1 MSPHSLVTLLFTFVL
16 SISASPLPTLPTDPT
31 SLLSSSGLATDDLST
46 TSSPVPALSL
56 ARRFNHTGSANVLRF
71 DQARARAMRGRT
83 GSYPETY
90 TSSFAS
96 GKVFEID
103 ATSQAVSYVVTV
115 NIGNPP
121 TSYQLLVDTGS
132 SNTFVGAGKTF
143 VMSSTTLL
151 TTNIMGV
158 QYGSGFFDGSQVYD
172 DIELAEGLII
182 KNQSI
187 GVADVSEGFDGVDGI
202 LGIGPTDLTC
212 AGTIVG
218 EPDKCDPTV
227 TDNAWNMGLLD
238 AHQVG
243 ISFGPTQSLD
253 DKNGELT
260 FGGVDPTKFRGL
272 LDYVPLTLVSPA
284 SSYVGYEQS
293 INYGDMGTTNVLDH
307 TAGILDTGTT
317 LVLIATDAFEK
328 YQQLTGAVA
337 DEDTGLLRITPEQYG
352 ALQNLNFRIGEKD
365 YPLVPNAQIWPR
377 ALNEAI
383 GGVAD
388 GIYLIVNDIGADSGQ
403 GLDFINGMSFLER
416 YYSVYDIGGS
426 RVGFA
431 ETQYTR
437 AETN

>member
-1 MSPHSLVTLLFTFVL
+1 MSPHSLVTLLLTFIL
-16 SISASPLPTLPTDPT
+16 SVSASPLPTLPTDAP
-31 SLLSSSGLATDDLST
+31 SLLSSTGLATDELTTT

-56 ARRFNHTGSANVLRF
+56 ARRFNHTGSANVLKF
-71 DQARARAMRGRT
+71 DQARARALRGRA

-96 GKVFEID
+96 SKIFDVD
-103 ATSQAVSYVVTV
+103 ATSQAVSYAVTV

-132 SNTFVGAGKTF
+132 SNTFVGAGKAF
-143 VMSSTTLL
+143 VASSTTLM
-151 TTNIMGV
+151 TDNVMSVT
-158 QYGSGFFDGSQVYD
+158 YGSGFFEGVQVYD

-182 KNQSI
+182 RNQSI
-187 GVADVSEGFDGVDGI
+187 GVALVSQGFDGVDGI

-212 AGTIVG
+212 GTIVG
-218 EPDKCDPTV
+218 KPDKCDYTV

-238 AHQVG
+238 AYEVG
-243 ISFGPTQSLD
+243 ISFGPTQSMD
-253 DKNGELT
+253 EQNGELT
-260 FGGVDPTKFRGL
+260 FGGVDPTKFHDL
-272 LDYVPLTLVSPA
+272 LDYVPLTSESPA

-293 INYGDMGTTNVLDH
+293 ISYGNMGTILEH

-317 LVLIATDAFEK
+317 LVLIATNAFTK
-328 YQQLTGAVA
+328 YQKFTGGVV
-337 DEDTGLLRITPEQYG
+337 DNNTGLLRITPEQYG
-352 ALQNLNFRIGEKD
+352 SLQNLNFHIGDKD
-365 YPLVPNAQIWPR
+365 YSLIPNAQIWPR

-383 GGVAD
+383 GGDAD
-388 GIYLIVNDIGADSGQ
+388 GIYLIVNDIGSNSSQ

-431 ETQYTR
+431 KTPYTD